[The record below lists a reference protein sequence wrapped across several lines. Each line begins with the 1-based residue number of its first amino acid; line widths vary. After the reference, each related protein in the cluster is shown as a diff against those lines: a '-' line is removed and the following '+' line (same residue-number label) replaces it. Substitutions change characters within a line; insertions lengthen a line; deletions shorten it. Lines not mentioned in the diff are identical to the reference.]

1 MCPTALRSKYT
12 NLAFTWCF
20 HLTVDVRG
28 HCFTQTTADTM
39 RNISPVADAPGGDK
53 AGAGGKKKSTDGDE
67 KRDDEKSGDVGKTC
81 SCSMYQ

>member
-1 MCPTALRSKYT
+1 
-12 NLAFTWCF
+12 
-20 HLTVDVRG
+20 
-28 HCFTQTTADTM
+28 M
-39 RNISPVADAPGGDK
+39 RNISPVSDAPGGDK